1 MKMNRPTYAKFL
13 GVLSLAPVVLA
24 LTFFVLALAFLT
36 SCNSSNFTTQPELI
50 AATSGTPQSA
60 QLNTAFSAP
69 LVATVTMGG
78 TPASGAFVTFT
89 APTTGASGVF
99 ASTDT
104 NSETD
109 TTNSSGVAT
118 TSSAFTANGTIGAY
132 TVTASV
138 AGVIAT
144 TTFSLTNSAGPATSV
159 TATSGSLQDAT
170 ISTAFEAPLVATVLD
185 ANQNP
190 VSGVS
195 VIFTAPP
202 SSGAS
207 GTFTNGTATETDTT
221 GANGMATSSTFTA
234 NANAGGYAITATVAG
249 VATPADFSL
258 TNITGAVISITPT
271 SGTPQSATVNAA
283 FATPLVAT
291 VMANGSPVSGA
302 TVTFE
307 VPAAGAS
314 GTFAGGVNTAVTNAN
329 GMATSAPFTANGSVG
344 TYTVTAT
351 IASGAEPANFI
362 LTNAPINYAFYLSGL
377 EALNE
382 YDGVPNFYALAGSVS
397 VDGNGNVLGGE
408 QDYNDGVG
416 LNSPEPSPDI
426 ILPGPGALVV
436 DPTTGQGTL
445 TLTTNNSSL
454 GVGGIETLAVQFVNL
469 NHALIVQFDGSAT
482 SSGSMDTQALA
493 SALNDGNYAFTLSG
507 VDSGDL
513 AVVYGGVFS
522 ISGGG
527 TALTGTF
534 DVDDFGAAI
543 NTPTLRTPFSG
554 TITGPDSMGRGSITS
569 AALAIQLNY
578 YVVGPEAIRLIDVDN
593 PNTGNATDDSA
604 IGSAF
609 GQGTGTFNN
618 ASLGSSIFGV
628 ESNSLGALYAAA
640 GMFTTDGSGNLTS
653 GIADDNEF
661 GYGLLVP
668 KAPISGSYTIMD
680 NGYGS
685 LTITAG
691 DLGDVS
697 VLGMYMTDPQLNL
710 NDPNNTTPGLEG
722 GALLADLDGFTLNG
736 TGVLT
741 PQTDTSTGSFAGS
754 YAFGAQAYNNS
765 RNNLLPGWEFDLVG
779 QTSVSSLALSQ
790 ATGLVSDPFYIF
802 NATTDGTDTATF
814 SGTAASDH
822 LSPGRY
828 TITLGMAL
836 TGDDPAY
843 GTVIYQAAGGQL
855 FWLDMDENGDSVF
868 LGPLEQ
874 QGSLTGLPTAQK
886 GGARTKLKRK
896 P

>member
-1 MKMNRPTYAKFL
+1 MKMNRPAYGSIRGAIFL
-13 GVLSLAPVVLA
+13 SPVVLA
-24 LTFFVLALAFLT
+24 LVFLT
-36 SCNSSNFTTQPELI
+36 SCNSSNFNTPSESI

-60 QLNTAFSAP
+60 QLNTPFGAP

-78 TPASGAFVTFT
+78 APVSGAFVTFT

-109 TTNSSGVAT
+109 ITNASGVAT
-118 TSSAFTANGTIGAY
+118 TSSAFTANGTIGTY

-138 AGVIAT
+138 AGVIAS
-144 TTFSLTNSAGPATSV
+144 TTFSLTNTAGPAASIA
-159 TATSGSLQDAT
+159 ATSGSLQDAT
-170 ISTAFEAPLVATVLD
+170 ISTAFQAPLVATVLD

-190 VSGVS
+190 VSGAS
-195 VIFTAPP
+195 VTFTAPP

-221 GANGMATSSTFTA
+221 GANGEATSSTFTA
-234 NANAGGYAITATVAG
+234 NANAGGYAVTATVAG
-249 VATPADFSL
+249 VATPASFSL

-283 FATPLVAT
+283 FAAPLVAT
-291 VMANGSPVSGA
+291 VTANGSPVSGA

-307 VPAAGAS
+307 VPPAGAS
-314 GTFAGGVNTAVTNAN
+314 GAFAGGVNTATTNAS
-329 GMATSAPFTANGSVG
+329 GVATSAPFMANGSVG

-351 IASGAEPANFI
+351 VASGAEPANFV
-362 LTNAPINYAFYLSGL
+362 LTNTPINYAFYVSGL

-382 YDGVPNFYALAGSVS
+382 GPNFYALAGSVS

-408 QDYNDGVG
+408 QDYNDGFG
-416 LNSPEPSPDI
+416 LNSPEPSPDL
-426 ILPGPGALVV
+426 ILPATGALAV
-436 DPTTGQGTL
+436 DPVTGQGTL

-454 GVGGIETLAVQFVNL
+454 GQNGTETLGVQFVNL
-469 NHALIVQFDGSAT
+469 NHALIIQFDGTAT
-482 SSGSMDTQALA
+482 SSGSLDTQTL
-493 SALNDGNYAFTLSG
+493 SSTLNDGNYAFTLTG
-507 VDSGDL
+507 VDSSDL

-522 ISGGG
+522 ISGSG

-534 DVDDFGAAI
+534 DIDDMGAAT
-543 NTPTLRTPFSG
+543 TPTLATPFTG
-554 TITGPDSMGRGSITS
+554 TITAPDAFGRGSITS

-578 YVVGPEAIRLIDVDN
+578 YVVGPEAIRIINVDN
-593 PNTGNATDDSA
+593 SNTGNGNDDSA

-609 GQGTGTFNN
+609 GQGAGTFSN
-618 ASLGSSIFGV
+618 ASLGSSVFGV
-628 ESNSLGALYAAA
+628 ESNSISFGTLYAAA
-640 GMFTTDGSGNLTS
+640 GMFTTVPGNPPSGTFT

-668 KAPISGSYTIMD
+668 KATIAGNYTVQS
-680 NGYGS
+680 NGYGN

-697 VLGMYMTDPQLNL
+697 VLGMYMTDPNLNL
-710 NDPNNTTPGLEG
+710 NDPNNTASGEG

-736 TGVLT
+736 TGVFT

-754 YAFGAQAYNNS
+754 YAFGAQAYSTPSSNF
-765 RNNLLPGWEFDLVG
+765 LGWEFDFVG
-779 QTSVSSLALSQ
+779 QGSVNSLALSQ
-790 ATGLVSDPFYIF
+790 ATGLVSDPFIIF
-802 NATTDGTDTATF
+802 NATPPDGTDTATF
-814 SGTAASDH
+814 SGTAAADH

-828 TITLGMAL
+828 TITLSMAL

-843 GTVIYQAAGGQL
+843 GTVIYQASGDQL
-855 FWLDMDENGDSVF
+855 FWIDEDENGDSVF
-868 LGPLEQ
+868 LGPLQQ
-874 QGSLTGLPTAQK
+874 QGSLAGLPTAQK
-886 GGARTKLKRK
+886 PGAKTKSKRK